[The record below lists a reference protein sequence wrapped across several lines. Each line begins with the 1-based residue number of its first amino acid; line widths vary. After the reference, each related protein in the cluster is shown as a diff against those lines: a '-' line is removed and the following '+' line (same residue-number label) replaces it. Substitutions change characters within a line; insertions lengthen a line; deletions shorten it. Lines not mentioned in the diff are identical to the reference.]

1 MLVGLSAQVEAKAPL
16 VHSALCRPFRP
27 LSYGWAYLCV
37 WRGSASRRAGVRDYQ
52 QSPGARISLKDILHY
67 PTIRQQ
73 SELVET
79 SFGASAR

>member
-1 MLVGLSAQVEAKAPL
+1 MAGPIFVFGADPLRAERVCGTINKA
-16 VHSALCRPFRP
+16 R
-27 LSYGWAYLCV
+27 
-37 WRGSASRRAGVRDYQ
+37 
-52 QSPGARISLKDILHY
+52 GARIALKDILHY

>member
-1 MLVGLSAQVEAKAPL
+1 MAGAIFVFGADPLRAERVCGTINKA
-16 VHSALCRPFRP
+16 R
-27 LSYGWAYLCV
+27 
-37 WRGSASRRAGVRDYQ
+37 
-52 QSPGARISLKDILHY
+52 GARISLKDILHY